1 MVFPSKVNKIHQN
14 HKMRKLQRVLLTLNI
29 FLSIDLFREGFN
41 ILVYGLGSK
50 RYLIDEFRT
59 RLLDG
64 KNVIVVNGYFPGLTI
79 KEIFNSLTD
88 GILEHSGGFSSPVEQ
103 LEFIEQEF
111 TNSKVE
117 AYIIIHN
124 MDGPSLQFSREQ
136 EILCRLAAAPGLHV
150 VASTDHINTPLRK

>member
-1 MVFPSKVNKIHQN
+1 MKVTESF
-14 HKMRKLQRVLLTLNI
+14 VNI
-29 FLSIDLFREGFN
+29 YSSIYFREGFN

-59 RLLDG
+59 RLLGG
-64 KNVIVVNGYFPGLTI
+64 KNVVVVNGYFPGLTI

-88 GILEHSGGFSSPVEQ
+88 GILEHCGGFSSPVEQ

-111 TNSKVE
+111 SNSNVE

>member
-1 MVFPSKVNKIHQN
+1 M
-14 HKMRKLQRVLLTLNI
+14 
-29 FLSIDLFREGFN
+29 
-41 ILVYGLGSK
+41 
-50 RYLIDEFRT
+50 IDEFRT
-59 RLLDG
+59 RLLGG

-111 TNSKVE
+111 SNSKVE

-150 VASTDHINTPLRK
+150 VASPDHINTPLRKLILHTIICWSRLVFINYIIFFYCSMGST